1 MLWIFPNSMKPLI
14 CYALA
19 AIFISGC
26 SSLENF
32 KSTVE
37 ARIFQDSKGIYIV
50 KSGDSIWSIAL
61 QNNLDPQQIILNNN
75 LTKPYIIIPNQKL
88 SLLYASQN
96 DVLPTPQKKITWQSP
111 LKASKKPSKE
121 GKYWLIY
128 KEDIGRKIYAV
139 GAGRVVISGPDIPGY
154 GNLIMISHPN
164 GFISLYAH
172 CKKIN
177 VEVGDFV
184 EAGMEIAEVGSSEAS
199 FSMLKFQLR
208 KNGAPVNTSTLRFR

>member
-1 MLWIFPNSMKPLI
+1 MKPLI

-96 DVLPTPQKKITWQSP
+96 DVLPTPQKKNNLAITTKS
-111 LKASKKPSKE
+111 
-121 GKYWLIY
+121 I
-128 KEDIGRKIYAV
+128 
-139 GAGRVVISGPDIPGY
+139 
-154 GNLIMISHPN
+154 
-164 GFISLYAH
+164 
-172 CKKIN
+172 
-177 VEVGDFV
+177 
-184 EAGMEIAEVGSSEAS
+184 
-199 FSMLKFQLR
+199 
-208 KNGAPVNTSTLRFR
+208 